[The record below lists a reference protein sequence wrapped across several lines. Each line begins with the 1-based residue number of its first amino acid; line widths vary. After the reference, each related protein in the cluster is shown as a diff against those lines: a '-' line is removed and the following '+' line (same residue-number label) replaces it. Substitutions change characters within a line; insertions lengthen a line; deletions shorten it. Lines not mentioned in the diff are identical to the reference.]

1 MAILSP
7 VNRMIQSSMICR
19 FCGSVGHTPFQ
30 LGTSE
35 HPIEMATSNKE
46 FTIQVMVLGG
56 FTRAKAWP
64 ILDTL
69 QTNKFLAGERR

>member
-19 FCGSVGHTPFQ
+19 FCGSVGYTPFK
-30 LGTSE
+30 LGTPE

-46 FTIQVMVLGG
+46 FMIQVMLLGG
-56 FTRAKAWP
+56 FTQGQSMANLRYPA
-64 ILDTL
+64 
-69 QTNKFLAGERR
+69 NK